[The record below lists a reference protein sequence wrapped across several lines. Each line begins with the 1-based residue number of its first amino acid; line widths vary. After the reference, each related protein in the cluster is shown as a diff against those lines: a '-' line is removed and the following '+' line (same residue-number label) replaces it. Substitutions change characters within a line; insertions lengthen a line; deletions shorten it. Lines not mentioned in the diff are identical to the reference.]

1 MNILSL
7 EFNYKKILKTKILY
21 VVFLEEKSKVCCI
34 TEKKIEQKAKEKLL
48 KSLPKYKHP
57 DFFLELDKFSSTSS
71 GKISRTDLKEIC
83 KKNV

>member
-48 KSLPKYKHP
+48 RDLPKYKHR
-57 DFFLELDKFSSTSS
+57 FFLELDKFSSTSS

>member
-34 TEKKIEQKAKEKLL
+34 TEKKEQKAKEKLL

-57 DFFLELDKFSSTSS
+57 DFFELDKFS
-71 GKISRTDLKEIC
+71 EY
-83 KKNV
+83 